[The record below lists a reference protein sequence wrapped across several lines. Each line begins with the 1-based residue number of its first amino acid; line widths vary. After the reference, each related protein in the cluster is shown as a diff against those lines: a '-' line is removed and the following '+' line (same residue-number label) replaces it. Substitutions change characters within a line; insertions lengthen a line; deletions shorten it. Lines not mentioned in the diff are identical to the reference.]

1 MDLLLLHPPVL
12 AATPS
17 ADSIVSWIEKGG
29 VVAVVVVVAAA
40 IAGLSYLAWKVYA
53 NILKPAQEAAVKVAE
68 FNATAMLASK
78 DGMQAFERAS
88 ITQKAITD
96 QEQKNLDRHEKLIER
111 QERVTDRLVAHTG
124 DAGDDDTTANKFAPR
139 DKKG

>member
-1 MDLLLLHPPVL
+1 MDAVLHNPFVL
-12 AATPS
+12 AQIPAPS
-17 ADSIVSWIEKGG
+17 SIISWIEKGG
-29 VVAVVVVVAAA
+29 VVAVVVVVAVA
-40 IAGLSYLAWKVYA
+40 IAGLAYLAWKVYA

-68 FNATAMLASK
+68 FNATAMLASR

-88 ITQKAITD
+88 TTQKAITD

-124 DAGDDDTTANKFAPR
+124 DSGEDDGGNSVRFAPR
-139 DKKG
+139 SK

>member
-1 MDLLLLHPPVL
+1 M
-12 AATPS
+12 PS
-17 ADSIVSWIEKGG
+17 PDSVITWIEKGG
-29 VVAVVVVVAAA
+29 VVAVVVVVALA
-40 IAGLSYLAWKVYA
+40 IAGLVYLAWKVYS
-53 NILKPAQEAAVKVAE
+53 NIVKPAQEAAVKVAE
-68 FNATAMLASK
+68 FNATAMLASR

-124 DAGDDDTTANKFAPR
+124 DTGDDDETNPKFSPR
-139 DKKG
+139 AKGG